1 MQHLAVSIT
10 RARLA
15 SLILKVGSLFKI
27 RDTLAGDTPAIRAMS
42 LILAIKMLSLLIL
55 LHYVIKCSKI
65 SKKAIEKEEYGN
77 NKILIICSLVF
88 IFVIY

>member
-1 MQHLAVSIT
+1 MQ
-10 RARLA
+10 ARLA

-42 LILAIKMLSLLIL
+42 LILAINLLIL
-55 LHYVIKCSKI
+55 LHYIVKCSKI

-88 IFVIY
+88 IFVIH